1 MKLIR
6 AGVADLELLAPMF
19 DAYRQF
25 YSQPSNIDQSR
36 RFLEQRLDK
45 GESVVF
51 MAVDDAGDRGL
62 GFVQLYPSFSSVSA
76 LPTWILHDLFVV
88 PDQRRQG
95 VAQALMEAARSL
107 AAKTGADGLSLST
120 ATDNFGA
127 QSLYESLGYRRD
139 EKFIYYFL
147 PLDHPP

>member
-6 AGVADLELLAPMF
+6 AGIADLGLLAPMF

-25 YSQPSNIDQSR
+25 YHQPSDINGSR
-36 RFLEQRLDK
+36 RFLEQRLKQD
-45 GESVVF
+45 ESVVF
-51 MAVDDAGDRGL
+51 LAVDDSGEQGL
-62 GFVQLYPSFSSVSA
+62 GFVQLYPSFSSVAA
-76 LPTWILHDLFVV
+76 LPIWILHDLFVV
-88 PDQRRQG
+88 PEQRRQG
-95 VAQALMEAARSL
+95 VARALMEVARVL
-107 AAKTGADGLSLST
+107 AAETGADGLALST

-147 PLDHPP
+147 ALDQPV